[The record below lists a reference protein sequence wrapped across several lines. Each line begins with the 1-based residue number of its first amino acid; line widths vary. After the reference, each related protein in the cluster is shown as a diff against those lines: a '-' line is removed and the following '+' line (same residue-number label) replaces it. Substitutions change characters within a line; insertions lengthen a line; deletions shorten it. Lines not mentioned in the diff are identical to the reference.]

1 LDDEG
6 DMLEKVIPGAVQISG
21 RDSDDRKCE
30 IYEAFASG
38 QIKKLVIKPKIGAW
52 GLNWQHCNHVVSFP
66 SHSYEQ
72 YYQSIRRCYRFGQKK
87 NVTVDVVATEGEI
100 RVLGNMRAKAKR
112 ADAMF
117 EALVQEMN
125 SAVRIQRVNNYVNKV
140 EAPQWL

>member
-1 LDDEG
+1 
-6 DMLEKVIPGAVQISG
+6 
-21 RDSDDRKCE
+21 
-30 IYEAFASG
+30 
-38 QIKKLVIKPKIGAW
+38 
-52 GLNWQHCNHVVSFP
+52 
-66 SHSYEQ
+66 
-72 YYQSIRRCYRFGQKK
+72 
-87 NVTVDVVATEGEI
+87 VTVDVVATEGEI